1 LNHASP
7 IKTPFRLKPEL
18 VKYALLLPVLAYLT
32 VFFAYPLFKL
42 LLVSVFDPTFTP
54 AHYLRIFQKALYLK
68 VILITFRLAFICTLI
83 SLALGYP
90 LAFLLNRVSPGTR
103 NILMIFIVLPF
114 WTSILVRIYAWMV
127 ILGRFGVLNS
137 FLLKLGLI
145 TEPFNLLYNSFS
157 VTVGMVHYL
166 LPFMV
171 FALYS
176 AMSGIDQ
183 DLIKAAYNLGASP
196 FKAFLKVFFPLSL
209 PGVGAG
215 CLIVFILSLGFF
227 ITPALLGG
235 RKDLIISMLIENQVN
250 VQLNWAF
257 ASALGLALLVFT
269 LVLFNIA
276 NRYLGISRIW
286 GARS

>member
-1 LNHASP
+1 MTQAQASSP
-7 IKTPFRLKPEL
+7 GRGWNPEKT
-18 VKYALLLPVLAYLT
+18 KYLLLAPVLVYLT
-32 VFFAYPLFKL
+32 LFFAYPLFKL
-42 LLVSVFDPTFTP
+42 LLTSFFDPGFTWT
-54 AHYLRIFQKALYLK
+54 HYARIFQKGLYLK
-68 VILITFRLAFICTLI
+68 VIYITFRLALVCSLI
-83 SLALGYP
+83 SLVLGYP
-90 LAFLLNRVSPGTR
+90 LAYLLTRVSPRTR
-103 NILMIFIVLPF
+103 SLLMIFIVLPF

-145 TEPFNLLYNSFS
+145 SEPFNLLYNSFS
-157 VTVGMVHYL
+157 VTLGMVHYL

-176 AMSGIDQ
+176 SMSGIDR

-196 FKAFLKVFFPLSL
+196 ARAFLRVFLPLSL

-235 RKDLIISMLIENQVN
+235 AKDLVMSMLIENQVN
-250 VQLNWAF
+250 VQLNWPF
-257 ASALGLALLVFT
+257 ASALGLSLLIFT
-269 LVLFNIA
+269 LILFNIA
-276 NRYLGISRIW
+276 NKYLGISRIW
-286 GARS
+286 GAGS

>member
-1 LNHASP
+1 MNHASP